1 MAGPAQVL
9 DDPPEI
15 GTRVVDGVQQRV
27 EADEGVLD
35 HVVGGDL

>member
-1 MAGPAQVL
+1 MVRPAQVHH
-9 DDPPEI
+9 DPPEI

-35 HVVGGDL
+35 HVLGGDL